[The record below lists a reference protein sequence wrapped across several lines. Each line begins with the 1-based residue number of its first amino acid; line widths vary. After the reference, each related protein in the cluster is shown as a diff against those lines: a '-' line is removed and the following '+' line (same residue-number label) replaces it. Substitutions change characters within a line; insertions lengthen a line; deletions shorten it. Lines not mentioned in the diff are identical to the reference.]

1 MINLRW
7 KVTASIVAVLALFL
21 LARLEALQVATTT
34 PQAITT
40 YHYDNLR
47 TGWNSNETALTP
59 DNVHST
65 TFGLRHT
72 VSLDQQ
78 VDVQP
83 LLVPGEDITP
93 GQHQEGGLGMAS
105 SIQRAKDSPDMW
117 PSDI

>member
-47 TGWNSNETALTP
+47 TVGIPMKRCSHRGT
-59 DNVHST
+59 
-65 TFGLRHT
+65 
-72 VSLDQQ
+72 
-78 VDVQP
+78 
-83 LLVPGEDITP
+83 
-93 GQHQEGGLGMAS
+93 
-105 SIQRAKDSPDMW
+105 SIAQLSACGTQ
-117 PSDI
+117 